1 MPKILLIEDDE
12 SLREN
17 LAEAL
22 EFEGF
27 EVQVATGG
35 REGLEL
41 VRRITPD
48 LIVCDV
54 LMPGITGL
62 NVVQEI
68 RAMPGAIAKTPI
80 ILFSALAHR
89 KDIQVGLAV
98 GATLYLTK
106 PCSLSELIGKM
117 RSLLP

>member
-41 VRRITPD
+41 VRRVTPD

-68 RAMPGAIAKTPI
+68 RAMPGAIAQVPI
-80 ILFSALAHR
+80 ILFSALAH
-89 KDIQVGLAV
+89 KDEIRIGLAV
-98 GATLYLTK
+98 GASLYLTK
-106 PCSLSELIGKM
+106 PCSLSELIGKA

>member
-1 MPKILLIEDDE
+1 MPRILLIEDDE
-12 SLREN
+12 LLREN

-27 EVQVATGG
+27 EVWAATGG

-41 VRRITPD
+41 VRSAVPD
-48 LIVCDV
+48 LIICDV

-62 NVVQEI
+62 NVVQEV
-68 RAMPGAIAKTPI
+68 RALPGAIAKTPI

-89 KDIQVGLAV
+89 KDIQVGLAI

-106 PCSLSELIGKM
+106 PCSLTELIGKV